1 MYEQIAS
8 NRRRT
13 AVIMTVC
20 VVLFTAV
27 AYGLGYLAVGGDL
40 DDPAAA
46 WTGFGIGTVALLAAL
61 GTLWGSYFYSD
72 KIVLRISGARP
83 ANPRLHAHLIN
94 VVEGLTIAA
103 GLPKV
108 PKVYVIDDPA
118 PNAFATGRNPENA
131 AVAVTT
137 GLLEKLDRSE
147 LEGVV
152 AHEISHIMNRD
163 ILLQT
168 VVAVIVGGII
178 IMADFGRR
186 LMFYGALGGGRRRR
200 RSTGRGG
207 GGELIVLAV
216 VVALML
222 LAPLAAQL
230 IRLALSRQ
238 REYLADASG
247 AMLTRYPIGLANA
260 LIKIS
265 TDPEELER
273 ATAATAHMYIV
284 SPLRSE
290 IAGLFSTH
298 PPTEERVNRLLA
310 MAGAV
315 G

>member
-20 VVLFTAV
+20 AVLFTAV

-40 DDPAAA
+40 GDPAAA

-61 GTLWGSYFYSD
+61 GMLWGSYFYSD
-72 KIVLRISGARP
+72 KIVLRIAGARP

-200 RSTGRGG
+200 RSSGRGG

-216 VVALML
+216 VVALMV